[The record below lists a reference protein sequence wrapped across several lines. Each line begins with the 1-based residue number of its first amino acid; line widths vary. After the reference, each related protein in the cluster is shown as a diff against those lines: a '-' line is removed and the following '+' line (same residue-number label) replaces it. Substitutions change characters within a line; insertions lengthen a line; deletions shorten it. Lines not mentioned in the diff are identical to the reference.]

1 MKKLFIILLVT
12 LFLSGC
18 AAEEGTDTGEIIDW
32 EDKYVSI
39 PEITK
44 EYEIWFISDS
54 HIIIPDED
62 ESDEIKEY
70 TAKRIP
76 VFSNDAGVASSQVFS
91 EFIKS
96 ANENKPDLILFG
108 GDILDS
114 PSEANMAFLKKE
126 LETLTV
132 PYVFVFGNHD
142 WTYPWEYM
150 TENGIKE
157 IRPLFQNVLLGNMG
171 PDINV
176 IEEDNGYGSVLEFE
190 EFTVLAIDNSSNQ
203 IPPEA
208 VSSMEAAYSLNKPII
223 LLQHVPLSTKNL
235 IKTAK
240 KHWGN
245 PVVLGMQI
253 HGGIAPN
260 HDSAKLL
267 EKVYHDHSLIRVI
280 LSGHVH
286 FPYEENISESTV
298 EIITDAAYK
307 RKAVRL
313 YINSR

>member
-114 PSEANMAFLKKE
+114 PSEANIAFLKKE
-126 LETLTV
+126 LEILTV

-157 IRPLFQNVLLGNMG
+157 IFATQRGYRQTNKFYRQSKNLLQ
-171 PDINV
+171 
-176 IEEDNGYGSVLEFE
+176 IENHKYFLVS
-190 EFTVLAIDNSSNQ
+190 
-203 IPPEA
+203 IPSTPA
-208 VSSMEAAYSLNKPII
+208 KSSMRFFAGLAFI
-223 LLQHVPLSTKNL
+223 
-235 IKTAK
+235 
-240 KHWGN
+240 
-245 PVVLGMQI
+245 
-253 HGGIAPN
+253 
-260 HDSAKLL
+260 
-267 EKVYHDHSLIRVI
+267 
-280 LSGHVH
+280 
-286 FPYEENISESTV
+286 FC
-298 EIITDAAYK
+298 
-307 RKAVRL
+307 
-313 YINSR
+313 SRTSSI